1 MVGFASR
8 ADVQKDWNSLGRCID
23 HTIISSFHPVR
34 KTSVSIKWRPTAIK
48 KYVHSMYQKLEL
60 CTNHGASASRIHTKD
75 KRKRNKAAAEVTD
88 WPRMAVKR
96 RLKSKCAKRKARVAK
111 GKKR

>member
-1 MVGFASR
+1 MLRDAWSR
-8 ADVQKDWNSLGRCID
+8 CLKEVTQKRNIRP
-23 HTIISSFHPVR
+23 HSFHPVR